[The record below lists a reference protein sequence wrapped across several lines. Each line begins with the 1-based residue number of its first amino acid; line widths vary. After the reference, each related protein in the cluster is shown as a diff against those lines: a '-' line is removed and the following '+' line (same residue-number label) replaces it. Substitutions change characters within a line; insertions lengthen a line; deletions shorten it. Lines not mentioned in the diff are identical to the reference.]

1 MRLSLLLVFLL
12 LVVLSAMVFIVFQLT
27 KKRLWRFTYLTISIC
42 ALSIL
47 GGVLVF
53 LTLWQNVSGLLKI
66 FLMMT
71 GFAPVVTIISV
82 ILHNII
88 SALLT
93 SILRREFEEIVFFLF
108 ALFGCPTAFLIG
120 IIGSLTL
127 IIKHTI
133 IS

>member
-12 LVVLSAMVFIVFQLT
+12 LVVLSAVVFIVFQLT

-53 LTLWQNVSGLLKI
+53 LTLWQNVTGLLRI

-120 IIGSLTL
+120 IIGSLML

>member
-1 MRLSLLLVFLL
+1 
-12 LVVLSAMVFIVFQLT
+12 VLSAVVFIVFQLT

>member
-12 LVVLSAMVFIVFQLT
+12 LVVLSAVVFIVFQLT

-53 LTLWQNVSGLLKI
+53 LTLRQNVGGLLRI

-82 ILHNII
+82 ILHNMI

-120 IIGSLTL
+120 IIGTLTL